1 MLYREDRC
9 QLVDVKRIELD
20 EVISFTNSKLVTK
33 SKFCRSS
40 VAQIAHF
47 KVKTNGK
54 FWFSWHAMVFICFV
68 FLLFFFFCS
77 SNQKLDDGKE
87 FLCVNVHLFWNPT
100 VTDVKSNRF

>member
-68 FLLFFFFCS
+68 FLLFFFFFAHQIRNLMMARSSSVSTFICS
-77 SNQKLDDGKE
+77 GIRL
-87 FLCVNVHLFWNPT
+87 
-100 VTDVKSNRF
+100 